1 MTMTKTM
8 KFTVYHAKQPTF
20 GFGEQPAFP
29 EAYDKIA
36 IVECEDVDDVFR
48 ATNHIDHDWRMNP
61 EVIESF
67 KDKVRSTSVGDVV
80 EDEVGN
86 KLYCDRIGWIEI

>member
-1 MTMTKTM
+1 MI
-8 KFTVYHAKQPTF
+8 KFTVYHATKPTF
-20 GFGEQPAFP
+20 GFGEKPVFP
-29 EAYDKIA
+29 EAYEKVA
-36 IVECEDVDDVFR
+36 IVECEDIEDVFR

-80 EDEVGN
+80 EDEDGN
-86 KLYCDRIGWIEI
+86 KLYCDRIGWAEVS